1 MGPGLALSRMGTPQ
15 GPAVSLAP
23 GRRPPA
29 FAARSGPS
37 AVLATHPELSP
48 CLSFPHR
55 KVGAGA
61 AVSWPLVT
69 PVGVFCKLA
78 THAHVVVT
86 WTPAGTWAW
95 NVG

>member
-15 GPAVSLAP
+15 GPAVSPAP

-29 FAARSGPS
+29 FAAQSGPS
-37 AVLATHPELSP
+37 AVPATEPELSP

-61 AVSWPLVT
+61 AVSWPLKS
-69 PVGVFCKLA
+69 PL
-78 THAHVVVT
+78 
-86 WTPAGTWAW
+86 
-95 NVG
+95 